1 MSVRKELLEIL
12 VCPRSKKPLV
22 LDGDRL
28 VSTDPETRLAYRI
41 ENGIPI
47 MLLDEAVALDP
58 EEWRAVME
66 RHQKQR
72 ETASNP

>member
-72 ETASNP
+72 ETVSNP